1 MEIFGVEVN
10 PYELFLILILLL
22 GATGSFDEKNACKS
36 GIKDHLPKQTSGSP
50 VRILDASHK
59 PLTINPFG
67 SMRLP
72 ARPRLYNPRSFSPN
86 A

>member
-22 GATGSFDEKNACKS
+22 GATGSFDEEYGCKS
-36 GIKDHLPKQTSGSP
+36 DTRGHSPKQTSESP
-50 VRILDASHK
+50 VRILDVSHR

-67 SMRLP
+67 SRKL
-72 ARPRLYNPRSFSPN
+72 SPKPK
-86 A
+86 